1 MKKIYFATGL
11 ALPLLNACTGLT
23 DTDKPNIIYIMCD
36 DLGWGDVGCYGQ
48 QLIET
53 PHLDQMAREG
63 MRFTQAYA
71 GSPVSAPSR
80 ASFMTGQ
87 HTGHTE
93 VRGNKEYWRGVPMV
107 KYGDND
113 EFSRVGQHPY
123 DADHIILPE
132 IMKRNGYTTAM
143 FGKWAGGYEG
153 SHSTPD
159 KRGIDEFYGYIC
171 QFQAHLYYPNFLNRF
186 SRSKGDKGVVRD
198 TLKQNILHPQSGEG
212 YYNRTQYSADMIH
225 REAMRWLD
233 KQSAE
238 QPFIGIFTYTLPH
251 AELVQPNDSLLQ
263 HYTSKFVD
271 DKDWIARGSRYNSSY
286 RAHAQFAAMVSRLDI
301 YVGEILD
308 MLERKGLDRNT
319 LVIFTSDNGPH
330 QEGGADPTFFGENV
344 PLRILTSYTEL
355 LIEANY
361 MDADS
366 QIYGDYFSDYASI
379 FETTEIID
387 AETSAAVEYFGLEN
401 EVGIVTIKWL
411 NKDNT
416 TAQKFLKG
424 RTAMYYLS
432 TETVYVSSI
441 WLYLHEFYHH
451 FEHLLDSTAGNSWQ
465 SQAFCELGSSYSKYS
480 VYLWEWGFTQNEQL
494 SEIFYACTGRTYQ
507 TGRDNFYEAMDIITY
522 VQNNYNLDYFSGGSQ
537 MNSITRYL
545 FDLYGENTVFNL
557 MLFPETVEEVTGKTW
572 DELQTEWEEHIREKY
587 SDVVLPDWAE
597 EYLR

>member
-1 MKKIYFATGL
+1 MNNLRKYLFQICAVSLVVAILFGCTQNVINPVQETYTYSINNKYYVQPAVVDGWAERDALTTTTEDGTFYCFTADTAQADDFINAQRTLLLFLGNCGVEIGEMEYYGTDYGYSFSESSENSAYVALSDVCTWQQVLVTLQAIWGDYTDYGYVYAMAKAVAEEL
-11 ALPLLNACTGLT
+11 AWETDANPAIEKNALNAFFTENPDAIHLLYPTLT
-23 DTDKPNIIYIMCD
+23 TKFASEETVKSCKALSRILFDKIKWHKALAKPIEE
-36 DLGWGDVGCYGQ
+36 
-48 QLIET
+48 QLDGYYS
-53 PHLDQMAREG
+53 LLSD
-63 MRFTQAYA
+63 YA
-71 GSPVSAPSR
+71 
-80 ASFMTGQ
+80 
-87 HTGHTE
+87 
-93 VRGNKEYWRGVPMV
+93 
-107 KYGDND
+107 
-113 EFSRVGQHPY
+113 
-123 DADHIILPE
+123 
-132 IMKRNGYTTAM
+132 
-143 FGKWAGGYEG
+143 
-153 SHSTPD
+153 
-159 KRGIDEFYGYIC
+159 
-171 QFQAHLYYPNFLNRF
+171 
-186 SRSKGDKGVVRD
+186 
-198 TLKQNILHPQSGEG
+198 QNI
-212 YYNRTQYSADMIH
+212 DI
-225 REAMRWLD
+225 
-233 KQSAE
+233 
-238 QPFIGIFTYTLPH
+238 PFIRHSCGY
-251 AELVQPNDSLLQ
+251 A
-263 HYTSKFVD
+263 Y
-271 DKDWIARGSRYNSSY
+271 Y
-286 RAHAQFAAMVSRLDI
+286 
-301 YVGEILD
+301 
-308 MLERKGLDRNT
+308 
-319 LVIFTSDNGPH
+319 
-330 QEGGADPTFFGENV
+330 GENV

-545 FDLYGENTVFNL
+545 VDLYGENTVFNL
-557 MLFPETVEEVTGKTW
+557 MLFPETVEEVTGKSWETL
-572 DELQTEWEEHIREKY
+572 ESEWEQHLQNKY
-587 SDVVLPDWAE
+587 ANAELPDWASD
-597 EYLR
+597 YFS